1 MEFSGGIQFGGGMQ
15 LTSPPVVT
23 QAATQK
29 YPWIL
34 SEGADYA
41 TWGTYNGI
49 VSFDISWGRRAIF
62 NSSGA
67 PKSDMSANNQVIISL
82 PWASEVGGTAN
93 AYLDGNNGD
102 WFGGKYFSNA
112 EVNVFVSAMTTGTE
126 IIFYST
132 GRNKVGT
139 LTLTDNARIVERS
152 PNPAVGIAGGRM
164 VVANV
169 NTNFKDG
176 ISDNANE
183 TVYAGANASIGEWFM
198 FGSANVVL
206 NSNILL
212 TL

>member
-169 NTNFKDG
+169 NTSFKDG

>member
-15 LTSPPVVT
+15 LTAPPVVT

-29 YPWIL
+29 YPWII

-41 TWGTYNGI
+41 TWTNYNGI
-49 VSFDISWGRRAIF
+49 VSFDISWGRRRLF
-62 NSSGA
+62 NSTGA
-67 PKSDMSANNQVIISL
+67 PRSDMSANNQVIIAL
-82 PWASEVGGTAN
+82 PWASDPGGSAN
-93 AYLDGNNGD
+93 AYLDGNSGD

-126 IIFYST
+126 IVFYNTSQ
-132 GRNKVGT
+132 NKAGT

-152 PNPAVGIAGGRM
+152 PNPGAGISGGRM
-164 VVANV
+164 LVANV
-169 NTNFKDG
+169 NASFKDG

-183 TVYAGANASIGEWFM
+183 IVYGGANASIGEWFM

-206 NSNILL
+206 SSNILL

>member
-15 LTSPPVVT
+15 LTAPPVVT

-29 YPWIL
+29 YPWII
-34 SEGADYA
+34 SEGANYA
-41 TWGTYNGI
+41 TWATYNGI
-49 VSFDISWGRRAIF
+49 VSFDISWGRRPVF
-62 NSSGA
+62 NSTGA
-67 PKSDMSANNQVIISL
+67 PRSDMSANNQVVISL
-82 PWASEVGGTAN
+82 PWASDPSGTAN

-102 WFGGKYFSNA
+102 LFGGKNFSNA

-132 GRNKVGT
+132 GRNKAGT

-152 PNPAVGIAGGRM
+152 PNPAVGINGGRM

-169 NTNFKDG
+169 NTSFKDG
-176 ISDNANE
+176 INDNANE
-183 TVYAGANASIGEWFM
+183 TVYAGANAIIGEWFM
-198 FGSANVVL
+198 FGSANIVL
-206 NSNILL
+206 SSNILL